1 MTSISDINSLLQ
13 TYSKKLTPIC
23 EKEDY
28 IVAKLKNAKSD
39 EFLNVKVSTLYM
51 KLIKLKK
58 DIEIVEQLGM
68 FGLKMK

>member
-13 TYSKKLTPIC
+13 TYSKQLTPIC

-28 IVAKLKNAKSD
+28 IVTKLKNAQSD

-58 DIEIVEQLGM
+58 DIEIVEQLGT
-68 FGLKMK
+68 FGLKMR

>member
-28 IVAKLKNAKSD
+28 IVTKLKNAQSD
-39 EFLNVKVSTLYM
+39 EFLNVKVANLYM

-58 DIEIVEQLGM
+58 DVEIIEQVGTM
-68 FGLKMK
+68 GLKMR

>member
-1 MTSISDINSLLQ
+1 MASISDINSLLQ

-28 IVAKLKNAKSD
+28 IVNKLKNAESD
-39 EFLNVKVSTLYM
+39 EFLNVKISALYM

-58 DIEIVEQLGM
+58 DVEIIEQVGTM
-68 FGLKMK
+68 GLKMR

>member
-28 IVAKLKNAKSD
+28 IVNKLKNAESD
-39 EFLNVKVSTLYM
+39 EFLNVKVANLYM
-51 KLIKLKK
+51 RLIKLKK
-58 DIEIVEQLGM
+58 DVEIVEQLGTL
-68 FGLKMK
+68 GLKMR